1 MKQNW
6 TIVESF
12 EAGLALSSWGEGGGH
27 IAGSAEGEDQDCWSS
42 EGWSR
47 VSALLSHVSWCP
59 QSWSGISNLLWRRD
73 PTYAGPGDNGHLNIW
88 RQFSTNIYNEFP
100 SRHTTNFGSTSTSFL
115 HKTVLIDSIIDKL
128 FDTLSIVIL
137 ITFQSALQHL
147 CQPSS
152 QQPAPVP
159 HSTCRKLY
167 ISVQFIVFRDR
178 AHRARAHQP
187 GGHGEFPTITHW
199 WIASN
204 VFSWFLWYVQQ
215 KTSFHLRIPRSKYW
229 VLFFSVLT
237 SDIILLDWRL
247 MMFS

>member
-12 EAGLALSSWGEGGGH
+12 WSWSLFLSSWGEGGGH

-59 QSWSGISNLLWRRD
+59 QSWSGISNLLEYLLRRRD

-100 SRHTTNFGSTSTSFL
+100 SRYTTNFGSTSTSFL

-152 QQPAPVP
+152 QPWSRTA
-159 HSTCRKLY
+159 HAENYTLASSLLY
-167 ISVQFIVFRDR
+167 SGTGRT
-178 AHRARAHQP
+178 
-187 GGHGEFPTITHW
+187 G
-199 WIASN
+199 
-204 VFSWFLWYVQQ
+204 
-215 KTSFHLRIPRSKYW
+215 
-229 VLFFSVLT
+229 LT
-237 SDIILLDWRL
+237 STSQGAMENFLQLHTGG
-247 MMFS
+247 